1 MIFGFPPP
9 WVFRGVGPFLPSLW
23 FSGQLTLFPKE
34 TNLGRTHGY
43 QRPWLWQEEL
53 QRPGAVWWNSD
64 PIFQTVA
71 AMYIYI
77 YRYTFN
83 SDQSVLDGCL
93 LQQPFFHRK
102 IWGSHHPIVQQPKR
116 QNGCWTG
123 TRPGVCVC
131 VYIYIYLREP
141 QHTPGAYPRHP
152 QTLKWKEF
160 HKQMVEGL
168 GYVPGVCWKILW
180 IYAYY
185 TLPETNTAPDTKCL
199 EYDPFLLKKTLVQ
212 QGRNSLLVSGSV
224 LISISCLSV
233 WSFQLPLL

>member
-1 MIFGFPPP
+1 MFASTTIFSSKDLGFPSSNCSTTKKTK
-9 WVFRGVGPFLPSLW
+9 WLL
-23 FSGQLTLFPKE
+23 
-34 TNLGRTHGY
+34 NGY
-43 QRPWLWQEEL
+43 QARC
-53 QRPGAVWWNSD
+53 VCVC
-64 PIFQTVA
+64 IYIV
-71 AMYIYI
+71 YIYI
-77 YRYTFN
+77 
-83 SDQSVLDGCL
+83 
-93 LQQPFFHRK
+93 
-102 IWGSHHPIVQQPKR
+102 I
-116 QNGCWTG
+116 
-123 TRPGVCVC
+123 
-131 VYIYIYLREP
+131 YIYIYLREP